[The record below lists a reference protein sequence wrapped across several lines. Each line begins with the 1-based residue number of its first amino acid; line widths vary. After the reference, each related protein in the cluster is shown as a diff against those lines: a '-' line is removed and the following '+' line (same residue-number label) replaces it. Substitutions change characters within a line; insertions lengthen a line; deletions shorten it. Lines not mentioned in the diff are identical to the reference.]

1 MRKLESLEESLK
13 SKFNEIIEE
22 FKVPRDN
29 RIIVKVRADK
39 IIDVAKY
46 MKELGFDMPISAGA
60 VDYIKNG
67 VFEVFWVIWSSTQNK
82 VLILK
87 THISREDPVIDSLV
101 DIWRGVQKFERET
114 WEMFGIHFRGHPKL
128 KLLLLPDD
136 WDFKKEGY
144 PLSVLWG
151 SWTRYT
157 HFGYENAG
165 KTIVFTVSKRS
176 LRESSEVEITRF
188 RGQESLLEKIIKWR
202 EREPVYIKRSKRDY
216 KYLLG
221 IPGLMVYIS
230 DGAYIAYRKE
240 GAPDLR
246 IEHGHNGNAKKLLDT
261 IYTILSF
268 SSKEFGSS
276 STRIIVP
283 YYNYDTF
290 TELFKYSTD
299 WSIVPN
305 CMAKILNLQ
314 KLLESYKPYLER
326 KRVEYKVTL
335 SIPGEN
341 VTLEIADRRVKITP
355 GKNAGNKV
363 VLNERDMV
371 KLLFVGPET
380 VGLDG
385 KIKEIF
391 PLPLFL
397 WPLDHI

>member
-1 MRKLESLEESLK
+1 MELKIDTLKGEEYDEFMQFLEK
-13 SKFNEIIEE
+13 CYRHTNNYFQTRYPH
-22 FKVPRDN
+22 VWRRDTINFEN
-29 RIIVKVRADK
+29 RIVLRLNGKIVSHVGLFPLTMIVNKDTSVR
-39 IIDVAKY
+39 IGGIGGVATLQEYRGRGY
-46 MKELGFDMPISAGA
+46 M
-60 VDYIKNG
+60 
-67 VFEVFWVIWSSTQNK
+67 T
-82 VLILK
+82 
-87 THISREDPVIDSLV
+87 
-101 DIWRGVQKFERET
+101 
-114 WEMFGIHFRGHPKL
+114 
-128 KLLLLPDD
+128 KLLNYTIE
-136 WDFKKEGY
+136 KMKREGY

-165 KTIVFTVSKRS
+165 RTIVFTVSKRS

-221 IPGLMVYIS
+221 IPGLMVYLS

-240 GAPDLR
+240 GAPDII
-246 IEHGHNGNAKKLLDT
+246 IEHGHNGNAKELLDT
-261 IYTILSF
+261 IYTVLSF